1 MTRCDNGGNN
11 RLMSKE
17 KGLAPLILLLIVA
30 IVVLVVVVL
39 IRVGAV
45 QLPSQVSKI
54 PGLTQQSKE
63 PTVSLQTQYQNPFDG
78 KFVNPFAGY
87 KNPFDALK

>member
-1 MTRCDNGGNN
+1 MNQ
-11 RLMSKE
+11 
-17 KGLAPLILLLIVA
+17 KGVIALAAPLLLLLVA
-30 IVVLVVVVL
+30 VVVIFIL
-39 IRVGAV
+39 ISQGIIK
-45 QLPSQVSKI
+45 LPSKLVPI
-54 PGLTQQSKE
+54 LPGKGAE

>member
-1 MTRCDNGGNN
+1 
-11 RLMSKE
+11 MSRE

-39 IRVGAV
+39 IRQGAV

-54 PGLTQQSKE
+54 PGLGQQAKE

>member
-1 MTRCDNGGNN
+1 MYNLSMNQ
-11 RLMSKE
+11 
-17 KGLAPLILLLIVA
+17 KGVITLAFPLLLLLIIAVA
-30 IVVLVVVVL
+30 VFLLISQGIIKLPAKLVP
-39 IRVGAV
+39 A
-45 QLPSQVSKI
+45 LPGKGQ
-54 PGLTQQSKE
+54 E

>member
-1 MTRCDNGGNN
+1 MPN
-11 RLMSKE
+11 LE
-17 KGLAPLILLLIVA
+17 KGLAPLVLIVLVA
-30 IVVLVVVVL
+30 VVVVLVVVLV
-39 IRVGAV
+39 RAGTVK
-45 QLPSQVSKI
+45 LPSSVQV
-54 PGLTQQSKE
+54 PGLTQQGKE